1 MKFCV
6 VGDPMISSE
15 ALEKAVYEVF
25 GSESQVARVDWVP
38 ESEEEF
44 WYLRSQVEKLGPQ
57 AGRPPEEIAAA
68 ARDADVIITH
78 HTPIQRR
85 VLEAT
90 TARYVGVCR
99 AGTENADVAA
109 ATERGIK
116 VLKTVGRNAEAVAD
130 FTMALLLSELR
141 NVARGHAALMR
152 GEWRKKYVN
161 SPFMGDAAGKTV
173 GLVGFGVIGRLLAR
187 KLSGFQVDL
196 LVCDPFVSPAEI
208 VAAGGRAVSLDELC
222 RESDFISLH
231 ARLSEE
237 TRGLLD
243 ERAFALMKPTCY
255 LINTA
260 RAGLISE
267 SALVDALLQ
276 KKIGGAAIDVFWT
289 EPLPEGHPMLG
300 LDNVTLTP
308 HLAGAT
314 TDTLKKTPYLLL
326 NELRRVIVDKADSRW
341 VIN

>member
-1 MKFCV
+1 
-6 VGDPMISSE
+6 MISSE
-15 ALEKAVYEVF
+15 TLEKAVHEVF
-25 GSESQVARVDWVP
+25 GSNTQVARVDWVP

-44 WYLRSQVEKLGPQ
+44 WSLRSQVEKLGPQ
-57 AGRPPEEIAAA
+57 AGKPLAEIAEA
-68 ARDADVIITH
+68 ARDADAIITH
-78 HTPIQRR
+78 HTPIQRH

-90 TARYVGVCR
+90 SAKYVGVCR

-141 NVARGHAALMR
+141 NVARGHAALMH

-161 SPFMGDAAGKTV
+161 SPFMGDVADKTV
-173 GLVGFGVIGRLLAR
+173 GLVGFGVIGRLMAR
-187 KLSGFQVDL
+187 KLSGFQVNL
-196 LVCDPFVSPAEI
+196 LVYDPFVPSAEI
-208 VAAGGRAVSLDELC
+208 EAVGGRAVSLEELC

-267 SALVDALLQ
+267 PALVDALRQ
-276 KKIGGAAIDVFWT
+276 RKIGGVAIDVFWT
-289 EPLPEGHPMLG
+289 EPLPEGHPLLG

-326 NELRRVIVDKADSRW
+326 NELRRVMVDKADSRW
-341 VIN
+341 IVN